1 MLGTYDLRFR
11 ITAIS
16 TINITIEMSLQ
27 TIWRW
32 KYCPNN
38 YRGKKK
44 IQNMK
49 QHQFE
54 KFKRRWN
61 RSKKCPATSHS
72 SKHTKKQQITFKSSG
87 GISSDKRKAIN
98 KIHLTYLCIEQ
109 QLRAVLHQSISLT
122 LYNSL
127 CSWYCWGL
135 IRWTTTY
142 LEPSCHP
149 IAEFPVEELP
159 QQASCQ

>member
-1 MLGTYDLRFR
+1 MLGTFDLTFR
-11 ITAIS
+11 ITAIA

-72 SKHTKKQQITFKSSG
+72 SKHTKNQNSRKSLA
-87 GISSDKRKAIN
+87 KRKGKTHNPTDSNHHRQWPHISQQTQSQQQYYCQHTPFSIAAEISVVERGIGWWLMQSTQPLS
-98 KIHLTYLCIEQ
+98 IHRKKKRYKNLVTDIK
-109 QLRAVLHQSISLT
+109 
-122 LYNSL
+122 
-127 CSWYCWGL
+127 
-135 IRWTTTY
+135 
-142 LEPSCHP
+142 
-149 IAEFPVEELP
+149 
-159 QQASCQ
+159 

>member
-1 MLGTYDLRFR
+1 MIGTYDLRFR
-11 ITAIS
+11 IAAIS

-61 RSKKCPATSHS
+61 RRKKCPATSHS
-72 SKHTKKQQITFKSSG
+72 SKHTKNQNSRKSRG
-87 GISSDKRKAIN
+87 KRKGMTLQTQSRQQYYYHNNPFPAN
-98 KIHLTYLCIEQ
+98 WLSAHTLFHRHWDFSCWEGNWLVTYAVNTTPLDSQEKKKI
-109 QLRAVLHQSISLT
+109 
-122 LYNSL
+122 
-127 CSWYCWGL
+127 
-135 IRWTTTY
+135 
-142 LEPSCHP
+142 
-149 IAEFPVEELP
+149 
-159 QQASCQ
+159 